1 MGNQRR
7 INKKQQQSIALH
19 RIHRL
24 FHLAERKSLDGDLVL
39 ADRYVHLARKLSM
52 KYLVPLP
59 VEYKRLFCKHC
70 YRFLLPGVTGR
81 VRLQGGKV
89 VWHCFHCK
97 HFTRMPVHQK
107 PTKNNG

>member
-1 MGNQRR
+1 MSKRKPR
-7 INKKQQQSIALH
+7 KKKQQQEIALH
-19 RIHRL
+19 RIHKL
-24 FHLAERKSLDGDLVL
+24 FHLAECKALGGDLVL

-89 VWHCFHCK
+89 VWYCFYCK
-97 HFTRMPVHQK
+97 QFTRMPIHPK
-107 PTKNNG
+107 PVKKTE